1 MILDTLESR
10 RLIFFYQYERLSIDM
25 RIAFKAYIKAIC
37 QLNKVAPIS
46 LNTILQNKFHILYFT
61 HTKFTMQSM
70 ADFHIHSITKRHS
83 KHTYGTN

>member
-1 MILDTLESR
+1 MKEYTFSVQRE
-10 RLIFFYQYERLSIDM
+10 IFFILYKRLSIDK

-37 QLNKVAPIS
+37 QLNKVPPIS